1 MNHQTNH
8 HTEGNQMTDLIT
20 THTPERQ
27 RALTEACSSGSL
39 SADSAQS
46 IAQSF
51 APHFAGFSSVRDEA
65 RSVAA
70 DAPNAARVIRLK
82 LKNIRIASAKTHK
95 DLKEDSLLRG
105 RAIDGFKNILA
116 AELVPVEKAL
126 DEIERAEEIK
136 EAKRKVDLK
145 EKRAEELAPYADP
158 AFFQLEE
165 MPDAQ
170 YAEVL
175 SGAKAAHALKIA
187 TQAKAEADA
196 IEKAKAEAEA
206 QARKDAET
214 LAERERILA
223 ENKRLAS
230 EAAELKAR
238 ADADA
243 KARAEADAKAT
254 AERAAADAKAKADR
268 DAIEVQAAQERA
280 ARERAEAE
288 LAAKADA
295 EANAII
301 KAKAE
306 ADEKER
312 QAAAAPDAAKV
323 RELATAIRRMSL
335 PKLSTETGLGLSVT
349 IQAQLSKF
357 AAWLDAEAGKL

>member
-1 MNHQTNH
+1 
-8 HTEGNQMTDLIT
+8 MTDLIT
-20 THTPERQ
+20 THTPELQ
-27 RALTEACSSGSL
+27 RALAEACSSGSL

-51 APHFAGFSSVRDEA
+51 APHFEEFAAVRDEA
-65 RSVAA
+65 RGVAA
-70 DAPNAARVIRLK
+70 DAPKAARIIRLK

-95 DLKEDSLLRG
+95 ELKEDSLLRG

-145 EKRAEELAPYADP
+145 EKRAEEIAPYADP

-243 KARAEADAKAT
+243 KARAEADAKV
-254 AERAAADAKAKADR
+254 KADR